1 MPFEPYD
8 PARIEAKW
16 QRRWTDEKTNEPD
29 LAGAKN
35 PFYTLMMFP
44 YPSAE
49 GLHVG
54 NVYAFTG
61 ADIQGRYHR
70 LKGHDVFEPIGFD
83 AFGIHSE
90 NFALRV
96 NTHPNKLIPSNVAN
110 FRRQLRMM
118 GLMVDWS
125 HEVLTTDPHYYRW
138 TQWIFLQ
145 LYKYGLAYKALAPV
159 NWCPKC
165 HTVISNEQVIAGECE
180 RHPGTQ
186 VEQKKLEQWFF
197 RITKYAQKLLDNL
210 DWIDWSETTKT
221 AQRNWIG
228 RSTGAEVDFRL
239 VGREDHLRVYTTR
252 PDTLFGATYMVMS
265 PEHPLVPEMASPEQ
279 RAAVEAYCQ
288 AAARMK
294 AVDRASA
301 EREKTG
307 VFLGAYALNPV
318 NGHRIPIWVADY
330 VLIEY
335 GTGAIMAVPAHDT
348 RDFEFAQKFNLPIIP
363 VILPENGEL
372 PEGEAFLAE
381 GTMINSGPYDGLPS
395 QECIRRITADLK
407 ARSQGKAA
415 VQYRLRDWCISRQRY
430 WGPPIPIVYCAKC
443 GTVPVPEDQLPLRL
457 PEIEDFRPDTPGGKP
472 LERHKP
478 FYETTCPSCGG
489 PAHRDSDVSDNFL
502 DSAWYFLRY
511 PSSHDETQAWDPAVT
526 RKWLPVDV
534 YVGGNEH
541 AVLHLMYTRFL
552 CMAFKDMGLI
562 DFEEPF
568 EKFRAHGLL
577 IKEGAKMSKTHGNVE
592 NPDAYVEQYG
602 ADTLRMYLMF
612 LGPYTEG
619 GDFRDSGIIGIRRF
633 LERAHRLYADV
644 LSAGPA
650 AGGPAGGG
658 QASGARTDRTDLMG
672 VGAESVPVRGE
683 LTKPTAIKLHQTIK
697 KVGEDIEGLSYNT
710 AIAAL
715 MELLTELRAAPTLD
729 DFALT
734 SFPILLA
741 PFAPHEAEELW
752 EMLGRTG
759 SIFSARWPAF
769 DPALTVEDQVEIAVQ
784 VLGKLRGTVTL
795 GRDATAEDVRRA
807 AEADGR
813 IAKHLAGKQIIKVI
827 HVPNRL
833 MNFVVR

>member
-1 MPFEPYD
+1 MAFEPYD
-8 PARIEAKW
+8 PQRIESKW
-16 QRRWTDEKTNEPD
+16 QRRWADDKTNEPD
-29 LAGAKN
+29 LVGARD

-61 ADIQGRYHR
+61 ADIQGRYQR

-96 NTHPNKLIPSNVAN
+96 NTHPNKLIPHNVDN

-145 LYKYGLAYKALAPV
+145 LYKHGLAYKALAPV

-165 HTVISNEQVIAGECE
+165 HTVIANEQVIAGECE

-239 VGREDHLRVYTTR
+239 DGRTDSLRVYTTR

-265 PEHPLVPEMASPEQ
+265 PEHPLVPELASREQ
-279 RAAVEAYCQ
+279 RAAVDAYCQ

-294 AVDRASA
+294 SVDRASA

-307 VFLGAYALNPV
+307 VFLGAHAINPV
-318 NGHRIPIWVADY
+318 NGERVPIWVADY

-372 PEGEAFLAE
+372 PEGEVFIAE
-381 GTMINSGPYDGLPS
+381 GTMINSGPYNGMPS
-395 QECIRRITADLK
+395 DECIRRITADL
-407 ARSQGKAA
+407 ASRGQGKAA

-443 GTVPVPEDQLPLRL
+443 GAVPVPDDQLPVML

-478 FYETTCPSCGG
+478 FYQTTCPTCGG

-511 PSSHDETQAWDPAVT
+511 PSSHDQSQAWDPART
-526 RKWLPVDV
+526 RKWLPVNV

-568 EKFRAHGLL
+568 KRFRAHGLL
-577 IKEGAKMSKTHGNVE
+577 IKEGAKMSKTHGNVV
-592 NPDAYVEQYG
+592 NPDDYVEQYG

-644 LSAGPA
+644 LSGGPA
-650 AGGPAGGG
+650 AAGRTE
-658 QASGARTDRTDLMG
+658 RTDRTDLAG
-672 VGAESVPVRGE
+672 VGAEGVPVRGE
-683 LTKPTAIKLHQTIK
+683 LAKPTAVKLHQTIK

-715 MELLTELRAAPTLD
+715 MELLTEMRAAPALD

-752 EMLGRTG
+752 EMLSRAG
-759 SIFSARWPAF
+759 SVCAARWPAF
-769 DPALTVEDQVEIAVQ
+769 DPVLTIEDQVEIAVQ

-795 GRDATAEDVRRA
+795 ARDAAA
-807 AEADGR
+807 AEVQQAAMADSR
-813 IAKHLAGKQIIKVI
+813 IAKYLEGKQVIKVI

-833 MNFVVR
+833 MNFVVKG